1 LAARHTLGFNII
13 DGNIQVVR
21 GGEQKT
27 VSIFDLVVGDIVPL
41 SIGGQVCPAD
51 FPRTF
56 LMVCHLSGLMAAFEM
71 NSIGSEK
78 GMCTNRNGRNWI
90 SLAFLQKLHSC
101 LCQ

>member
-1 LAARHTLGFNII
+1 M
-13 DGNIQVVR
+13 VR

-56 LMVCHLSGLMAAFEM
+56 RMVSHLSGLMTAFEM
-71 NSIGSEK
+71 NSTGSEK
-78 GMCTNRNGRNWI
+78 SMCTDRNG
-90 SLAFLQKLHSC
+90 
-101 LCQ
+101 

>member
-1 LAARHTLGFNII
+1 
-13 DGNIQVVR
+13 VR

-56 LMVCHLSGLMAAFEM
+56 LMVSHLSGFMTAFEM
-71 NSIGSEK
+71 NSTGSEK
-78 GMCTNRNGRNWI
+78 SMCTDRNGRNWI
-90 SLAFLQKLHSC
+90 SLAFLQNALLFVSMI
-101 LCQ
+101 